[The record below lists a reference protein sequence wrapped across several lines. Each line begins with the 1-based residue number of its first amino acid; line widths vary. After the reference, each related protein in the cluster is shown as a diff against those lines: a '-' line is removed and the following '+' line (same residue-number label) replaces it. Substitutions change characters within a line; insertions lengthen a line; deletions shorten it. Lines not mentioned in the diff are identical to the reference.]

1 MNIKEVRKRGE
12 ITALKNEMIQ
22 RMDDIKVLLNLAS
35 LAEFQKASMKTR
47 IEDINDLFYEL
58 EILWTT
64 EK

>member
-1 MNIKEVRKRGE
+1 MNIKEIRKRGE